1 MISGKSF
8 SWESYKYLCQAR
20 KLVRLWATNFWM
32 TQKIN
37 NLQIHYPNIYPPHHL
52 FPHPDTSDKHLQ
64 HHLNHSVLRL
74 WRPFHRLYNIFQLVL
89 HRDLIACRHLHKNHH
104 CKNLHPR
111 SLLYSF
117 TSIIHCKCTS
127 LSQLWVDHL
136 GKCICFAGRLLIIG
150 KYWIWDG
157 HSILINGG
165 YVTVDFV
172 GSVSS
177 FLLNLLKTV
186 LIQ

>member
-1 MISGKSF
+1 LLMI
-8 SWESYKYLCQAR
+8 R
-20 KLVRLWATNFWM
+20 
-32 TQKIN
+32 
-37 NLQIHYPNIYPPHHL
+37 
-52 FPHPDTSDKHLQ
+52 
-64 HHLNHSVLRL
+64 
-74 WRPFHRLYNIFQLVL
+74 
-89 HRDLIACRHLHKNHH
+89 
-104 CKNLHPR
+104 
-111 SLLYSF
+111 
-117 TSIIHCKCTS
+117 
-127 LSQLWVDHL
+127 
-136 GKCICFAGRLLIIG
+136 